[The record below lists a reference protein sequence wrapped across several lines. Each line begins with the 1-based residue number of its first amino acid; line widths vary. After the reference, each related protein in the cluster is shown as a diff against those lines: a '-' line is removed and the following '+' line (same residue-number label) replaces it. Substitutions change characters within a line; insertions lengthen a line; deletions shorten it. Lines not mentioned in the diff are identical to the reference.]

1 MSRAAK
7 ATLGASVV
15 LSGLTVW
22 GVHFM
27 QVQER
32 KTMHRGVERDELR
45 QAEKR
50 RQRALDLELNK
61 EREQRFQQMQPTA
74 Q

>member
-1 MSRAAK
+1 
-7 ATLGASVV
+7 
-15 LSGLTVW
+15 
-22 GVHFM
+22 
-27 QVQER
+27 
-32 KTMHRGVERDELR
+32 MHRGVERDELR

-74 Q
+74 QHRRAEGGDVR